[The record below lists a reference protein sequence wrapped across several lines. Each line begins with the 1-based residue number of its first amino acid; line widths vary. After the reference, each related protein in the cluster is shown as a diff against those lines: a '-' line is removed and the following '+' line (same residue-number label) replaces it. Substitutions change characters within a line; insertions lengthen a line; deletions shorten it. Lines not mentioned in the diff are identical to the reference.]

1 LPIKTGP
8 QKVKLAVFMTP
19 QSTARIAV
27 RLFVGAVLL
36 FNLLPVLASA
46 QRIEG
51 ETKTTYQ
58 ARDGEA
64 LILISVYADNG
75 RTHLDRQSV
84 LKITNQITHVVTWQ
98 TTDDKSE
105 AALGLLFGKYEIEV
119 SAVGYLSERKEVQA
133 NNTLITTR
141 MDVVLH
147 HDPSAMDLDIA
158 DAAMPPKARGQA
170 KHAVS
175 ALKSANLKEAQKSL
189 AAAYKLVPSNPDINY
204 LLGYVAYEQK
214 DLAQARN
221 YLGTATNLNSH
232 SVRALILLGQ
242 VELTQDDYPGAAAT
256 LEKAVDADSDNWT
269 AHNLLANADLKL
281 KKYEA
286 ARHEAELAIA
296 KGKTGASAAN
306 LALGQA
312 LVNLGKRE
320 EGIQA
325 LKAFVKNLPTD
336 PTVPQ
341 VRDLIAMLERP
352 DTAPLTGTESAR
364 KLPAIDPI
372 FATPELPVSIN
383 PWRPPGIDEVKP
395 SVADGIGCPSENVI
409 EMSGE
414 RVKQLVDD
422 VSRIAAIEH
431 LVHQHVDEM
440 GNSLTKETRNY
451 NYVASISEDKP
462 GYLAVDEDRSERMA
476 RADFPDRIATGGFA
490 ALALVFH
497 PHMRENFAM
506 TCEGLGSW
514 HGQAAWLVHFKQ
526 REDRP
531 ALISEYNVGGQIY
544 SLRLKGRAWI
554 TADKFEIV
562 RIESELIDPL
572 PQIQLRC
579 EQQVVEYGPI
589 KFQKN
594 VELWLPKKA
603 EIYLDYRRHR
613 YYRSHGYD
621 HYMLF
626 SVDSVEKRNEPK
638 APPAG
643 TTEKPLAY

>member
-1 LPIKTGP
+1 
-8 QKVKLAVFMTP
+8 MTP
-19 QSTARIAV
+19 ESTARIAV
-27 RLFVGAVLL
+27 RLFVGSVFLFLLLAV
-36 FNLLPVLASA
+36 PASA
-46 QRIEG
+46 QRTTQQIEQ
-51 ETKTTYQ
+51 ETKTSYQ

-64 LILISVYADNG
+64 LILISVFAENG

-84 LKITNQITHVVTWQ
+84 LKITNQITHVETWQ
-98 TTDDKSE
+98 TTDDRSE

-147 HDPSAMDLDIA
+147 HDPSAVDLDIA

-175 ALKSANLKEAQKSL
+175 ALKSANLKEAQKNL
-189 AAAYKLVPSNPDINY
+189 AAAYKLAPSNPDINY

-242 VELTQDDYPGAAAT
+242 VEFAQGDYPAAAT
-256 LEKAVDADSDNWT
+256 VLERAVDADSENWM
-269 AHNLLANADLKL
+269 AHNLLANAYLKL
-281 KKYEA
+281 KKYDG
-286 ARHEAELAIA
+286 ARQQGELAIA
-296 KGKTGASAAN
+296 KGKAGANAAN
-306 LALGQA
+306 LTLGQA
-312 LVNLGKRE
+312 LVNLGKKE

-325 LKAFVKNLPTD
+325 LKAFVQNSPTD

-352 DTAPLTGTESAR
+352 NAGPLPGTAIAR
-364 KLPAIDPI
+364 TLPAIDPI
-372 FATPELPVSIN
+372 FATPELPVSVN
-383 PWRPPGIDEVKP
+383 PWRPPGIDEAKP
-395 SVADGIGCPSENVI
+395 SVADGVGCPFDNVI

-431 LVHQHVDEM
+431 LVHEQVDEM
-440 GNSLTKETRNY
+440 GNSITKETRTY
-451 NYVASISEDKP
+451 DYVASISEDRP
-462 GYLAVDEDRSERMA
+462 GFLEVDEDRLERMA
-476 RADFPDRIATGGFA
+476 RASFPDRIASGGFA

-497 PHMRENFAM
+497 PHMRENFEM

-531 ALISEYNVGGQIY
+531 ALISEYNVGGAIY

-562 RIESELIDPL
+562 RIESELINPM

-579 EQQVVEYGPI
+579 EQQVVEYGPVR
-589 KFQKN
+589 FQKN
-594 VELWLPKKA
+594 VELWLPNKA
-603 EIYLDYRRHR
+603 EIYLDYRKHR

-621 HYMLF
+621 HYLLF

-638 APPAG
+638 VPSTGP
-643 TTEKPLAY
+643 TEKPLAN

>member
-1 LPIKTGP
+1 
-8 QKVKLAVFMTP
+8 MTP
-19 QSTARIAV
+19 ESTARIAV
-27 RLFVGAVLL
+27 RLFVGSLFLFPLLAV
-36 FNLLPVLASA
+36 PASA
-46 QRIEG
+46 QRTTQQIEQ
-51 ETKTTYQ
+51 ETKTSYQ

-64 LILISVYADNG
+64 LILISVFGENG

-84 LKITNQITHVVTWQ
+84 LKITNQITHVETWQ
-98 TTDDKSE
+98 TTADRSE

-147 HDPSAMDLDIA
+147 HDPSAVDLDIA

-175 ALKSANLKEAQKSL
+175 ALKSANLKEAQKNL
-189 AAAYKLVPSNPDINY
+189 AAAYKLAPSNPDINY

-221 YLGTATNLNSH
+221 YLATATNLNSH

-242 VELTQDDYPGAAAT
+242 VEFAQGDYPAAAT
-256 LEKAVDADSDNWT
+256 VLERAVDADSENWM
-269 AHNLLANADLKL
+269 AHNLLANAYLKL
-281 KKYEA
+281 KKYDG
-286 ARHEAELAIA
+286 ARQQGELAIA
-296 KGKTGASAAN
+296 KGKAGANTAN
-306 LALGQA
+306 LTLGQA
-312 LVNLGKRE
+312 LVNLGKKE

-325 LKAFVKNLPTD
+325 LKAFVQNSPKD

-352 DTAPLTGTESAR
+352 NAGPLPGTAIAR
-364 KLPAIDPI
+364 TLPAIDPI
-372 FATPELPVSIN
+372 FATPELPVSVN
-383 PWRPPGIDEVKP
+383 PWRPPGIDEAKP
-395 SVADGIGCPSENVI
+395 SVADGVSCPFDNVI

-431 LVHQHVDEM
+431 LVHEQVDEM
-440 GNSLTKETRNY
+440 GNSITKETRTY
-451 NYVASISEDKP
+451 DYVASISEDRP
-462 GYLAVDEDRSERMA
+462 GFLEVDEDRLERMA
-476 RADFPDRIATGGFA
+476 RASFPDRIASGGFA

-497 PHMRENFAM
+497 PHMRENFEM

-514 HGQAAWLVHFKQ
+514 DGQAAWLVHFKQ

-531 ALISEYNVGGQIY
+531 ALISEYNVGGAIY

-562 RIESELIDPL
+562 RIESELINPM

-579 EQQVVEYGPI
+579 EQQVVEYGPVR
-589 KFQKN
+589 FQKN
-594 VELWLPKKA
+594 VELWLPNKA
-603 EIYLDYRRHR
+603 EIYLDYRKHR

-621 HYMLF
+621 HYLLF

-638 APPAG
+638 VPSTGPA
-643 TTEKPLAY
+643 EKPLAN